1 MKRDA
6 NEEKQ
11 KNSHTEI
18 HKKIPVRLLFTF
30 IKCNLKDYPTYFCN
44 VSITAPGLLVI
55 SVKYWQVSS
64 ASPAS

>member
-11 KNSHTEI
+11 KSSRTEI

-30 IKCNLKDYPTYFCN
+30 IKCNLKD
-44 VSITAPGLLVI
+44 
-55 SVKYWQVSS
+55 
-64 ASPAS
+64 

>member
-18 HKKIPVRLLFTF
+18 HKKIPVRLSFYI
-30 IKCNLKDYPTYFCN
+30 IKCNLKDQPT
-44 VSITAPGLLVI
+44 
-55 SVKYWQVSS
+55 
-64 ASPAS
+64 

>member
-30 IKCNLKDYPTYFCN
+30 IKCNLKDQPTYFCN
-44 VSITAPGLLVI
+44 VSITAPGFLVI